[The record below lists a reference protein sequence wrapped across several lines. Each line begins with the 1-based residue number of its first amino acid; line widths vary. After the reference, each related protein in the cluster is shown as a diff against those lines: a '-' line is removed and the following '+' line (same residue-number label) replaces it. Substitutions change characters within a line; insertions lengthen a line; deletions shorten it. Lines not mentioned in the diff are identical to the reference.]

1 MKETTSWTNS
11 SGEFPEKLLLLK
23 KSPLN
28 SSPSPTKNSTCMI
41 ETLRC
46 MHYRRKGLVF
56 PHSFPLSQSS
66 QMTALM
72 QLHLHLRKDSCC
84 PRGPTM
90 TEMLSRQ
97 LVCLLQAQSSCCL
110 LLRLRHR
117 SSNTLDPP
125 LKHTSLLP
133 QWTFWTASILS
144 KFVRKGDR
152 LKICT
157 SREGERERN
166 QSWVVLFTIL
176 IVSQSVFFKRIL
188 NDESRIS

>member
-1 MKETTSWTNS
+1 MGFLLKETTSWTNS

-23 KSPLN
+23 KCPLN
-28 SSPSPTKNSTCMI
+28 SSPRPTKNSTCMI

-46 MHYRRKGLVF
+46 MHLGRKGLVF

-110 LLRLRHR
+110 LRLRHR

-133 QWTFWTASILS
+133 QSGLF
-144 KFVRKGDR
+144 GR
-152 LKICT
+152 LPFCP
-157 SREGERERN
+157 SLWERE
-166 QSWVVLFTIL
+166 
-176 IVSQSVFFKRIL
+176 IVWKSARARKERENGINLGLYFSQY
-188 NDESRIS
+188 